1 MKTNGIAYDET
12 GLPMPNTSWDQTI
25 AYLLSSMQ
33 ITQQELTNYL
43 LSSGNTPTLTIVNTT
58 HLPQETTLELYN
70 PMPNVVNQP
79 RIEVKNIT
87 YKPEP
92 IVIRK
97 PSSEMYKNCPN
108 FPGNDKAN
116 ERCRARLHFCYAY
129 IKEQND
135 VVTTGDLSV
144 FKLKQKDCGIKYTKA
159 INNGTPHD
167 NIKIIPELDK
177 YFNKI

>member
-1 MKTNGIAYDET
+1 MYTKTIIH
-12 GLPMPNTSWDQTI
+12 Q
-25 AYLLSSMQ
+25 
-33 ITQQELTNYL
+33 
-43 LSSGNTPTLTIVNTT
+43 
-58 HLPQETTLELYN
+58 
-70 PMPNVVNQP
+70 
-79 RIEVKNIT
+79 
-87 YKPEP
+87 KPP
-92 IVIRK
+92 VVIRK
-97 PSSEMYKNCPN
+97 PTSELYKKCPN

-144 FKLKQKDCGIKYTKA
+144 FKLKQKDCGIAYTKA

-167 NIKIIPELDK
+167 RIKIIQELDK